1 MEASFVVAPVVA
13 GFVYGALA
21 PAILED
27 LGQSYEAEA
36 GIHVRH
42 WAMWV
47 FPNGSSVPVPTQ
59 IDTTRIPATR
69 ACLLFKR
76 TLQKVIEVEMRNMS
90 EADRFNIST
99 ALSQLDDVNTIGV
112 A

>member
-1 MEASFVVAPVVA
+1 MEAGFVVAPVAA
-13 GFVYGALA
+13 GFVYGGFA

-27 LGQSYEAEA
+27 LGRSYEAEA
-36 GIHVRH
+36 GIQVRH

-59 IDTTRIPATR
+59 IDTNSIPVIR

-76 TLQKVIEVEMRNMS
+76 TLQKVSKVEMRNMS
-90 EADRFNIST
+90 EADRFSIST
-99 ALSQLDDVNTIGV
+99 ALSQLDEVNTIGI

>member
-1 MEASFVVAPVVA
+1 METGFVVAPVAV
-13 GFVYGALA
+13 GFVYGGMA

-27 LGQSYEAEA
+27 LALSYQAET
-36 GIHVRH
+36 GIQARH

-59 IDTTRIPATR
+59 INSNQVPAIR
-69 ACLLFKR
+69 ACLLLKR
-76 TLQKVIEVEMRNMS
+76 TLQKVAQLEMRRMS
-90 EADRFNIST
+90 EADKFNINT
-99 ALSQLDDVNTIGV
+99 ALSQLDQMNTIGI